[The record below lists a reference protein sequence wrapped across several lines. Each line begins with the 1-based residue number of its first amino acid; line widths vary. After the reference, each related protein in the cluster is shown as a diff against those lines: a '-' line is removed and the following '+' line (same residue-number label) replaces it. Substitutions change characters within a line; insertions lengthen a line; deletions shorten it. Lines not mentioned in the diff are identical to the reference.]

1 MSDIGTAY
9 VNIVPKSDGIKNTLT
24 RQFSQDG
31 KLAGLAGGKSMMAG
45 LTSTVA
51 AAAAGLAVAAGA
63 AFVGG
68 ISKAVSEG
76 AKLEQ
81 SMGGIETLFKNNADE
96 VIKNAEQAYKT
107 AGLSANEY
115 MENVTS
121 FSASLIQ
128 SLGGDTE
135 KAVGI
140 ADMAMVDMADNANK
154 MGTDMTAIQNAY
166 QGFAKQNYTMLDN
179 LKLGYGGT
187 KEEMER
193 LLEDAGK
200 LSGQTYDISSLDD
213 VYQAIHV
220 IQEELGITGT
230 TAEEAAST
238 LSGSFASMKAAFDN
252 MFGALFTGE
261 NVEEAMNNFISTAV
275 VYFGDNLIPGI
286 VNILKNLPTAV
297 SAGINSISKKIP
309 EDLGKVLSSGLDTIT
324 EKLPSFLEKGET
336 LAVKVGEGLIK
347 KLPDAID
354 SLGSILDKAVEFFD
368 QNYPALMEA
377 GGEIVGQLAAAIVK
391 NAPQIALAVLKLQA
405 RLSIAMVKLPLAG
418 MKAGLNFIKSV
429 GTGFWNGISGVVT
442 KIKSFVDKAIAPI
455 KGLVDKI
462 KGYFPINVGKI
473 LSGIK
478 LPHFSVSGG
487 SAPWGVGGKGSM
499 PKFSVSWYAKGG
511 ILTEPTLFGA
521 GEAGDEAIL
530 PLDTFWKK
538 LDQVATKA
546 SIVNNWYVNGAD
558 DPERWATIAAR
569 KLELELNA
577 R

>member
-24 RQFSQDG
+24 KQFSQDG
-31 KLAGLAGGKSMMAG
+31 KAAGLVGGKSMMAG
-45 LTSTVA
+45 LSSTVA
-51 AAAAGLAVAAGA
+51 SAAAGLAVAAGA

-76 AKLEQ
+76 GKLEQ
-81 SMGGIETLFKNNADE
+81 SMGGIETLFKDNAEE
-96 VIKNAEQAYKT
+96 VIRNAEQAYKT

-115 MENVTS
+115 MESVTS

-154 MGTDMTAIQNAY
+154 MGTDMTMIQNAY
-166 QGFAKQNYTMLDN
+166 QSFARGQYQLLDN

-193 LLEDAGK
+193 LLQDAGK

-230 TAEEAAST
+230 TAEEAANT
-238 LSGSFASMKAAFDN
+238 LSGSFASMSAAFDN
-252 MFGALFTGE
+252 LFGALSTGE
-261 NVEEAMNNFISTAV
+261 GVEEAMNNLISTAV
-275 VYFGDNLIPGI
+275 TYFGDNLIPS
-286 VNILKNLPTAV
+286 ILTTLKSLPSAV
-297 SAGINSISKKIP
+297 STGISSIAKRLPDDIGKA
-309 EDLGKVLSSGLDTIT
+309 LGNGLDAISD
-324 EKLPSFLEKGET
+324 KIPSFLEKGKT
-336 LAVKVGEGLIK
+336 IAIKIGEGIINN
-347 KLPDAID
+347 LPMAID
-354 SLGSILDKAVEFFD
+354 ALGSALEKGIEFLE

-377 GGEIVGQLAAAIVK
+377 GGEIVGKLAAAIVK
-391 NAPQIALAVLKLQA
+391 NAPQIALAVLRLQA
-405 RLSIAMVKLPLAG
+405 KLSVAMVKLPLIG
-418 MKAGLNFIKSV
+418 LKAGLNFIKSV
-429 GTGFWNGISGVVT
+429 GSGFWKGVSGVVE
-442 KIKSFVDKAIAPI
+442 KVKSFVDKVLAPI
-455 KGLVDKI
+455 KGLIDKI
-462 KGYFPINVGKI
+462 KGYFPINIGKI

-478 LPHFSVSGG
+478 LPKFDVSGG
-487 SAPWGVGGKGSM
+487 TPPWGVGGQGSM
-499 PKFSVSWYAKGG
+499 PQFKISWHAKGG

-530 PLDTFWKK
+530 PLDPFWKK
-538 LDQVATKA
+538 LENVT
-546 SIVNNWYVNGAD
+546 SGTPITNNWYVSGAD
-558 DPERWATIAAR
+558 DPNQWAVIAAR
-569 KLELELNA
+569 RLELELNA

>member
-128 SLGGDTE
+128 SLGGDTK
-135 KAVGI
+135 KAVDI

-154 MGTDMTAIQNAY
+154 MGTDMSSIQNAY

-220 IQEELGITGT
+220 VQQELGITGT
-230 TAEEAAST
+230 TAEEASQT
-238 LSGSFASMKAAFDN
+238 LSGSFKSMKASFDN
-252 MFGALFTGE
+252 LFGALATG
-261 NVEEAMNNFISTAV
+261 NGVEDAMQNLIDTSITFLQ
-275 VYFGDNLIPGI
+275 GNLIPAI
-286 VNILKNLPTAV
+286 VRVMKNLPKAIKAALSSDTV
-297 SAGINSISKKIP
+297 KSIPDII
-309 EDLGKVLSSGLDTIT
+309 EDLANKFDELAPVLAEKGADLIVKFGAGLIDALPRIISIMGTIVNGLLKVIVGLPALLLAKGLGAAGKFALGLLKGFNNAIGKV
-324 EKLPSFLEKGET
+324 KG
-336 LAVKVGEGLIK
+336 
-347 KLPDAID
+347 AID
-354 SLGSILDKAVEFFD
+354 
-368 QNYPALMEA
+368 
-377 GGEIVGQLAAAIVK
+377 
-391 NAPQIALAVLKLQA
+391 KL
-405 RLSIAMVKLPLAG
+405 L
-418 MKAGLNFIKSV
+418 
-429 GTGFWNGISGVVT
+429 
-442 KIKSFVDKAIAPI
+442 API
-455 KGLVDKI
+455 KGFIDKV
-462 KGYFPINVGKI
+462 KGFFPINIGKI

-487 SAPWGVGGKGSM
+487 SAPWGIGGKGSM

-538 LDQVATKA
+538 LEQVT
-546 SIVNNWYVNGAD
+546 SGTPITNNWYVSGAD
-558 DPERWATIAAR
+558 DPNQWAVIAAR
-569 KLELELNA
+569 RLELELNA